1 MPHKINPI
9 DFENSEGNLGVHC
22 RHTLYFSVCP
32 FASEQYCGAR
42 PPPSDSAR
50 APLPFRRPRQPSTPG
65 RHDQISVCDAK
76 PDALPSGAQTDH
88 GGTDAAR
95 TRARARTLPLALQ
108 RTSGSAR

>member
-32 FASEQYCGAR
+32 FASEQYCGVR

-50 APLPFRRPRQPSTPG
+50 APLPFRRPRQVHLADTTRSARAMLNLT
-65 RHDQISVCDAK
+65 RAH
-76 PDALPSGAQTDH
+76 PSGARTDH
-88 GGTDAAR
+88 GGTDAAH
-95 TRARARTLPLALQ
+95 TRARARTLPLVLQ

>member
-32 FASEQYCGAR
+32 FASEQYCGVR

-50 APLPFRRPRQPSTPG
+50 APLPFRRPRQVHLADT
-65 RHDQISVCDAK
+65 
-76 PDALPSGAQTDH
+76 
-88 GGTDAAR
+88 
-95 TRARARTLPLALQ
+95 TRSARATLNLTRSHPAL
-108 RTSGSAR
+108 RPWRDGCRSCIATYIGLRAMSRD